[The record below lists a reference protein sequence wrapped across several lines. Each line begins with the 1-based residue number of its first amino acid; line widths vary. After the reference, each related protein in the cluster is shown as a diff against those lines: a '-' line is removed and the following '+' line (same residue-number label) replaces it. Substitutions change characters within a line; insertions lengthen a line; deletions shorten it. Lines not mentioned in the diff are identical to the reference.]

1 MALTDQV
8 IMPGSDYQAICDAT
22 RSLTGTTGILKSG
35 EVAAKILDGVKTET
49 KTVALSMASGNQVI
63 NSTSGKYMTQVTVT
77 KPSTLIPA
85 NIKSRANI
93 GGVIGGLMDFNAR
106 LLASKSITDGV
117 ISFTDQ
123 QLYHTLI
130 AKNSINNFVF
140 ITGIVGD
147 YNSSNTFSTA
157 CHSYGSQYSDVS
169 SIALVVSYNSSTQL
183 YTYTW
188 NVAESSS
195 AYFYDCAIE
204 VYGIQ

>member
-8 IMPGSDYQAICDAT
+8 VMPGSDYQAICDAT
-22 RSLTGTTGILKSG
+22 RSLTGTTGTLKSG

-63 NSTSGKYMTQVTVT
+63 DSTSGKYMTQVTVT

-85 NIKSRANI
+85 NIKSKVNV
-93 GGVIGGLMDFNAR
+93 GGVIGGLMDFNAF
-106 LLASKSITDGV
+106 LIASKNIYDGV
-117 ISFTDQ
+117 VSFTNQ

-130 AKNSINNFVF
+130 AKNSINDFVF
-140 ITGIVGD
+140 ITGIVGS
-147 YNSSNTFSTA
+147 YNSNNTFSTA
-157 CHSYGSQYSDVS
+157 CHNYGSQHSDVS
-169 SIALVVSYNSSTQL
+169 STALVVSYNSSTQL

-195 AYFYDCAIE
+195 AYFYECAIE